1 MMMKTLHTTL
11 QAKLPEV
18 AAIIL
23 IAVAGSSIW
32 AAGKRDQHSYLVEHT
47 LEVQNAISSIETALI
62 DAQSGNRGFILT
74 GDEHYLTSYQ
84 QATTEL
90 QTKTKELQSIVADNP
105 EQTATIG
112 QLQAVINERLD
123 RLARGIEV
131 RRTQGLEAASTY
143 VKTNNGS
150 ALMREARNHITT
162 LKQRERELLQ
172 LRRADEAR
180 ADWYLALLNGLG
192 VASAILV
199 AGLWI
204 SRLRRTT
211 RELEANIAERNA
223 AEAQVRQL
231 QKMEAVGQ
239 LTGGIAHDFNNMLAV
254 IISALT
260 LLQKRVASGD
270 TSQVPKLVGAALD
283 GANRAATLTKRLTAF
298 SRQQALNPQPINCN
312 KFVAG
317 LSDLI
322 ERTIGGSI
330 KVETVLAGGLWLT
343 SVDPGQLEN
352 AILNLAVN
360 ARDAMPDGGK
370 ITIETSNAFLDER
383 YGRMHGVK
391 HGQYV
396 LVALSDTGSGMPAD
410 VVARAFD
417 PFYTT
422 KEVGKGTGLGLS
434 QVHGFVRQSGGHVKI
449 YSEPG
454 SGTTLKIYL
463 PRYYGDEE
471 NASPAAMPAQSAR
484 RLDAGRYTILVVEDD
499 AKVRAASVEL
509 LRELGYNVL
518 EASGARQAIEILEKR
533 TDVSL
538 LFTDIVMP
546 EINGRKLADE
556 ALERWPHLKVLFTT
570 GFTRNAIVHHGV
582 LDAGV
587 ELIAKPF
594 TIAELEA
601 KVDAIIA
608 SIAKDDA
615 AAGA

>member
-1 MMMKTLHTTL
+1 MMTLRTTL
-11 QAKLPEV
+11 QQKLPEL

-23 IAVAGSSIW
+23 IAAAGSSIW
-32 AAGKRDQHSYLVEHT
+32 AAGVRDKQSSLVEHT
-47 LEVQNAISSIETALI
+47 LEVQNTIGGIETALI
-62 DAQSGNRGFILT
+62 EAQSGNRGFIIT
-74 GDEHYLTSYQ
+74 GEESYLDPYHDALKSLDERTAKLKRLVSDNASQ
-84 QATTEL
+84 LATLAEL
-90 QTKTKELQSIVADNP
+90 ETVMKA
-105 EQTATIG
+105 
-112 QLQAVINERLD
+112 RLD
-123 RLARGIEV
+123 RLAEGIEL
-131 RRTQGLEAASTY
+131 RRTKGLEAASAY
-143 VKTNNGS
+143 VQTHNG
-150 ALMREARNHITT
+150 AQLMRTAREHIATLRTREAS
-162 LKQRERELLQ
+162 LLAA
-172 LRRADEAR
+172 RRTAEAR
-180 ADWYLALLNGLG
+180 ADWLLALVNGLG
-192 VASAILV
+192 VVVAIVV

-211 RELEANIAERNA
+211 RQLEENIAERNA

-260 LLQKRVASGD
+260 LMQKRLAAGD
-270 TSQVPKLVGAALD
+270 SAQVPKLVDAALD
-283 GANRAATLTKRLTAF
+283 GAHRASTLTKRLTAF

-322 ERTIGGSI
+322 ERTIGGEI
-330 KVETVLAGGLWLT
+330 KIETVLSGGLWLT
-343 SVDPGQLEN
+343 NVDPGQLEN

-360 ARDAMPDGGK
+360 ARDAMPEGGK

-383 YGRMHGVK
+383 YSRMHALK

-396 LVALSDTGSGMPAD
+396 LVALSDTGMGMPED
-410 VVARAFD
+410 VIARAFD
-417 PFYTT
+417 PFFTT
-422 KEVGKGTGLGLS
+422 KDVGKGTGLGLS

-454 SGTTLKIYL
+454 AGTTVKIYL
-463 PRYYGDEE
+463 PRFYGADD
-471 NASPAAMPAQSAR
+471 SAAAKAGEAKPAQ

-499 AKVRAASVEL
+499 DKVRASSTAL

-518 EASGARQAIEILEKR
+518 EAAGAREALEILEKR
-533 TDVSL
+533 RDVSL

-546 EINGRKLADE
+546 EINGRKLAD
-556 ALERWPHLKVLFTT
+556 AATARWPHLKVLFTT

-582 LDAGV
+582 LDPGV

-594 TIAELEA
+594 TLAQLEE
-601 KVDAIIA
+601 KVGAIIA
-608 SIAKDDA
+608 DIPTKVQR
-615 AAGA
+615 